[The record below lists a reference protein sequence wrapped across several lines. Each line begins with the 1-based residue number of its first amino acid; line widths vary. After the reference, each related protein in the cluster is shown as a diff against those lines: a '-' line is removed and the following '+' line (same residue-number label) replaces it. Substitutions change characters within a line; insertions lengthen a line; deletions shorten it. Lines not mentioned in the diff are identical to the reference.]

1 MGERKNEMKAENRLL
16 YCAPRRRGAGAEG
29 HADSDRKSVKKIWA
43 SVGARRNLF
52 GAGARTNR
60 RRFGSKRSGK
70 DDTTELPWWSGGG
83 GGGNGGACPHSGLT
97 EGKRSFQAGYVFGGI
112 FIVALGQ
119 GIVPA

>member
-52 GAGARTNR
+52 GAGARTKR
-60 RRFGSKRSGK
+60 RRFGGKRSGK
-70 DDTTELPWWSGGG
+70 DDTTELPWWSGGAVGGPG
-83 GGGNGGACPHSGLT
+83 GGGPGRSSAGREGRWEGGGGRGGMCLGLGDG
-97 EGKRSFQAGYVFGGI
+97 ER
-112 FIVALGQ
+112 
-119 GIVPA
+119 